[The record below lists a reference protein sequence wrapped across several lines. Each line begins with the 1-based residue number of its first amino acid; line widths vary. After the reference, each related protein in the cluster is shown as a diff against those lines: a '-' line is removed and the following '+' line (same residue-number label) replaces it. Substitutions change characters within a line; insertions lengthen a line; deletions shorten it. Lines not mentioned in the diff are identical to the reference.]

1 MRITTHWNHPHIL
14 LTTAMASSF
23 SARAEYFIQLDEP
36 IDPNKRIGAGSY
48 GAIYEVKLNGAFCIA
63 KRLHDILTGSRG
75 EARVSDQEL
84 RAIIDKFR
92 NECFL
97 LSKMRHPNVVQFL
110 GIYQPSSDP
119 RDMTLIMEKLHMDL
133 EHLITEYSEVLAP
146 NDTPAKSSNDI
157 FLPIKVHILRDIS
170 CGLLHIHSH
179 GVVHRDL
186 NSGNV
191 LLTESL
197 QAKVADLGV
206 ARVIKKS
213 AVGML
218 SVAPGADDYMPPE
231 ATCENP
237 VYDETLDTFSMG
249 HLMLYLVNCH
259 YPYTRD
265 PSLQQLKVSAK
276 KAGLTLGLQAQKRKR
291 WLDCISEDHILCKI
305 VVYCLQDEP
314 SDRPNISALKR
325 NLDTLCEHMPKSM
338 NMISSLLNKRRES
351 AEKIIDK
358 LKSEISMSQ
367 LHHQAEI
374 TKFVKAHK
382 VSQER
387 LHAQVN

>member
-1 MRITTHWNHPHIL
+1 MRITTHSFYYDS
-14 LTTAMASSF
+14 MAISF
-23 SARAEYFIQLDEP
+23 SEYFIELDEP
-36 IDPNKRIGAGSY
+36 INPKKRVGAGAY
-48 GAIYEVKLNGAFCIA
+48 GAVYEVKLNGAFCIA
-63 KRLHDILTGSRG
+63 KRLHDILTGARG
-75 EARVSDQEL
+75 EVRVSDKEW
-84 RAIIDKFR
+84 RAIVDKFR
-92 NECFL
+92 NECSL
-97 LSKMRHPNVVQFL
+97 LSKMRHPNIVQFL
-110 GIYQPSSDP
+110 GINQPSSDP
-119 RDMTLIMEKLHMDL
+119 RDMALIMEKLHMDL
-133 EHLITEYSEVLAP
+133 EHLITNYSEVLVP
-146 NDTPAKSSNDI
+146 NNTPAKSSDDV

-218 SVAPGADDYMPPE
+218 SVAPGALDYMPPE

-237 VYDETLDTFSMG
+237 VYDDTLDTFSMG

-265 PSLQQLKVSAK
+265 PSLKQLRVSIK
-276 KAGLTLGLQAQKRKR
+276 KAGLPLSLQAQKRKR
-291 WLDCISEDHILCKI
+291 WLDCISEDHSLCKI
-305 VVYCLQDEP
+305 IVHCLQDEP
-314 SDRPNISALKR
+314 SDRPNVSSLKIAL
-325 NLDTLCEHMPKSM
+325 NTLCERMPKSM

-351 AEKIIDK
+351 AEEVVEK
-358 LKSEISMSQ
+358 LRSEISTLQ
-367 LHHQAEI
+367 LHHQTEV
-374 TKFVKAHK
+374 TKLVKAHED
-382 VSQER
+382 SQEQ
-387 LHAQVN
+387 LHAQVINM